1 MSWWTGLKEAAVED
15 GPVVY
20 DKIPKEVIVTRERP
34 WTSNVG
40 AAVDGYEKGGS
51 YKRFFPSVRK
61 RLTQK
66 IPIFPLLTTML
77 TGHGNIKSYLY
88 RLGLTDNRMCPCEE
102 EEQTVDHLIFK
113 CKKLHNQRNEMIRQI
128 KNTGGN
134 WPATNETLI
143 NNYQNFFVKFVKSL
157 ELSDLK

>member
-1 MSWWTGLKEAAVED
+1 MDGSRKGAVI
-15 GPVVY
+15 
-20 DKIPKEVIVTRERP
+20 K
-34 WTSNVG
+34 
-40 AAVDGYEKGGS
+40 A
-51 YKRFFPSVRK
+51 FFPSVRK

-66 IPIFPLLTTML
+66 IPIFPELTIML

-88 RLGLTDNRMCPCEE
+88 RLVLTYIRMCPCEE

-113 CKKLHNQRNEMIRQI
+113 CKKLRNQRNEMIRQT
-128 KNTGGN
+128 KNTGGK